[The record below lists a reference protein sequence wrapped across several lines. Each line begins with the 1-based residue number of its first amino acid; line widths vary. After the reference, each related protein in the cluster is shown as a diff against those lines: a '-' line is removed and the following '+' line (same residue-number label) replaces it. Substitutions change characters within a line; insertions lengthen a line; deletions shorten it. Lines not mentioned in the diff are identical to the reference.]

1 MTPNRR
7 RLLWILG
14 SLLVSGALA
23 GAGIPYVSVLFRGLF
38 AGLLGVLFLWLA
50 WKLLRAFL
58 WKVGRRLAFSYFLIG
73 LLPIPMVLLLLAVVA
88 YLLAGFFQGHLYRDA
103 ARTLQSEVH
112 ERAVAAVRELAV
124 TGLIPAPEGRS
135 ELRLTYGYYRNGRRF
150 GGDPRLPEVWPRW
163 YAELSSA
170 SGYALRESVS
180 PFVTLDGETPAVAS
194 TAAYREFGVVA
205 LLQSPLGPE
214 LSARSDVWVEI
225 GRRGESP
232 DAIRV
237 QLGSIPLQVF
247 SPHQSREEA
256 RKFFKHRSRG
266 EKIWDDPLLWWR
278 DTATRMVAL
287 GSTASPLAPLEV
299 NLNSTP
305 RNLAN
310 HLLSPSA
317 EIDSRVWGTFFA
329 VAFLLFDVYAVATI
343 MAALMIFGLSGAVN
357 RLSRATTEVQEGNF
371 AVRIPV
377 RRRDQLGDLQRSFNQ
392 MAVNLETLVA
402 TAGQKEALEK
412 ELEIARDV
420 QKRLLPRD
428 LPSGEGVDFSTL
440 FEPSAAIGG
449 DYFDLLRT
457 DDKRLAVIIAD
468 VSGHGL
474 SSGLRMA
481 MLKAALQILVQ
492 EESQPEMILKRL
504 DQMVRS
510 ESDTRFFITATL
522 SLLDF
527 RTGHLEITNAGHPP
541 TYLLRGGGIEE
552 ILLPGSPLGGLGTT
566 YGRRTVPLQPG
577 DTIVWLSDGLIEAPD
592 ARDEP
597 FGYERTTEAL
607 RRAAAA
613 DLTAEGVRNRLLEA
627 VDRWAGG
634 TPPTDDRTVVVM
646 RFYGVVD

>member
-1 MTPNRR
+1 MTRTRR
-7 RLLWILG
+7 RQLLILG
-14 SLLVSGALA
+14 ALLTSGALA
-23 GAGIPYVSVLFRGLF
+23 VAGIPYVSVISRGLCT
-38 AGLLGVLFLWLA
+38 GLLGVVLLWLA

-103 ARTLQSEVH
+103 AFALQRDVKH
-112 ERAVAAVRELAV
+112 RAAVAVRELAHTGAV
-124 TGLIPAPEGRS
+124 TASPD
-135 ELRLTYGYYRNGRRF
+135 LRVTYGFYRNGRRI
-150 GGDPRLPEVWPRW
+150 GGDPRLPELWPRW
-163 YAELSSA
+163 YAELCSS
-170 SGYALRESVS
+170 SGFALRESVP
-180 PFVTLDGETPAVAS
+180 PFVTVDGETPAL
-194 TAAYREFGVVA
+194 AATETYREFGVVA
-205 LLQSPLGPE
+205 LLQGSLGAE

-225 GRRGESP
+225 SRPGETT
-232 DAIRV
+232 DAIRLE
-237 QLGSIPLQVF
+237 LGSIPLQVF

-256 RKFFKHRSRG
+256 RKFFKHRSKG
-266 EKIWDDPLLWWR
+266 EKLWDDPLLWWR

-317 EIDSRVWGTFFA
+317 EIDSRVWGTFFV
-329 VAFLLFDVYAVATI
+329 VAFLLFDVYAVATL
-343 MAALMIFGLSGAVN
+343 MAGFMIFGLSAAVN
-357 RLSRATTEVQEGNF
+357 RLSRATTAVQQGDF

-392 MAVNLETLVA
+392 MAVNLEDLVA

-420 QKRLLPRD
+420 QKRLLPRN

-457 DDKRLAVIIAD
+457 DDRRLAVIIAD

-481 MLKAALQILVQ
+481 MLKAALMILVQ
-492 EESQPEMILKRL
+492 EENEPEMILKRL

-541 TYLLRGGGIEE
+541 TYLLRGGDIEE
-552 ILLPGSPLGGLGTT
+552 IVLPGSPLGGLGTS
-566 YGRRTVPLQPG
+566 YGQLTVPLQPG
-577 DTIVWLSDGLIEAPD
+577 DTVVWLSDGLIEAPD
-592 ARDEP
+592 AQDEP
-597 FGYERTTEAL
+597 FGYERTVEAL
-607 RRAAAA
+607 RGAAAA
-613 DLTAEGVRNRLLEA
+613 DLTAEGVRNHLLEA

-646 RFYGVVD
+646 RFHGLVA